1 MDKLIVEAEKFTTSL
16 LNEKLDTSF
25 LYHNLTHT
33 QRVVEK
39 AKELAE
45 QSGLNDSEKNILILA
60 TWLHDTGYTKNI
72 KSLNRLIQM
81 AILNFQKPDK
91 IVLQKTT
98 EFEAQ
103 FEFRPLEPGFGLT
116 IGNALR
122 RVLLSSLEGY
132 AIVGIKVEGAE
143 HEFATLKGITE
154 DVTEIILNLK
164 QVRFKKIVDNDVA
177 SEKITLSIKNKTE
190 FTAGMIGEA
199 THAFEVMNPE
209 LLICVMDSTA
219 KLDIE
224 ITISKGRGY
233 VPAEDNKVKDSVFG
247 LIPID
252 SIHTPIKNVKY
263 HIENTRVEQRTD
275 FEKLIMDVNTDG
287 TIHPE
292 EAVKQASRILI
303 QHLMIITDENI
314 TFDNKEEKKED
325 MVDEQTLQLRKILK
339 TPLED
344 LDLSVRAFNCLK
356 AAKINSLSELVQYEQ
371 EDLMKFRNFGQKSLS
386 EIEQVLIERGLGF
399 GMDLSKL
406 GLDKEDY

>member
-1 MDKLIVEAEKFTTSL
+1 
-16 LNEKLDTSF
+16 
-25 LYHNLTHT
+25 
-33 QRVVEK
+33 
-39 AKELAE
+39 
-45 QSGLNDSEKNILILA
+45 
-60 TWLHDTGYTKNI
+60 
-72 KSLNRLIQM
+72 M

-91 IVLQKTT
+91 IILQKATD
-98 EFEAQ
+98 FEGS
-103 FEFRPLEPGFGLT
+103 FEFRPLEQGYGLT

-122 RVLLSSLEGY
+122 RVLLSSLEGF
-132 AIVGIKVEGAE
+132 AITSIKIEGVE
-143 HEFATLKGITE
+143 HEFATIKGVTE

-164 QVRFKKIVDNDVA
+164 QVRFKKTVDHDVA
-177 SEKITLSIKNKTE
+177 NEKVVLSVKNKAE
-190 FTAGMIGEA
+190 FNAGMLNDGMQS
-199 THAFEVMNPE
+199 FEVMNPD
-209 LLICVMDSTA
+209 LVICTMDQSA

-224 ITISKGRGY
+224 LTISKGRGY
-233 VPAEDNKVKDSVFG
+233 VPAEENRSKDIPLG
-247 LIPID
+247 YIPID

-263 HIENTRVEQRTD
+263 AVENYRVEQRTD
-275 FEKLIMDVNTDG
+275 YEKLLLDVATDG

-314 TFDNKEEKKED
+314 TFDNKEDRKED
-325 MVDEQTLQLRKILK
+325 VVDEQMLQLRKVLK

-386 EIEQVLIERGLGF
+386 EIEQVLSERGLHF

-406 GLDKEDY
+406 GLDDIN

>member
-1 MDKLIVEAEKFTTSL
+1 
-16 LNEKLDTSF
+16 
-25 LYHNLTHT
+25 
-33 QRVVEK
+33 
-39 AKELAE
+39 
-45 QSGLNDSEKNILILA
+45 
-60 TWLHDTGYTKNI
+60 
-72 KSLNRLIQM
+72 M

-91 IVLQKTT
+91 IILQKAND
-98 EFEAQ
+98 FEAQ
-103 FEFRPLEPGFGLT
+103 FEFRPLEPGYGVT

-132 AIVGIKVEGAE
+132 AISGIFIEGAD
-143 HEFATLKGITE
+143 HEFATIKGVVE

-164 QVRFKKIVDNDVA
+164 QVRFKKLVDHDMS
-177 SEKITLSIKNKTE
+177 SEKITLSIKGRSE

-199 THAFEVMNPE
+199 TSSFQIMNPN
-209 LLICVMDSTA
+209 LIICTLDPTA
-219 KLDIE
+219 KLNIE
-224 ITISKGRGY
+224 LTVSKGRGY
-233 VPAEDNKVKDSVFG
+233 VPADENKVKDAPFG
-247 LIPID
+247 FIPID
-252 SIHTPIKNVKY
+252 SIYTPIKNVKY
-263 HIENTRVEQRTD
+263 AIENTRVEQRTD
-275 FEKLIMDVNTDG
+275 YEKLVMDVTTDG

-371 EDLMKFRNFGQKSLS
+371 EDLMKFRNFGQKSLA
-386 EIEQVLIERGLGF
+386 EIEQVLHERGLQF

-406 GLDKEDY
+406 GLDKDEL

>member
-1 MDKLIVEAEKFTTSL
+1 M
-16 LNEKLDTSF
+16 
-25 LYHNLTHT
+25 
-33 QRVVEK
+33 
-39 AKELAE
+39 
-45 QSGLNDSEKNILILA
+45 G
-60 TWLHDTGYTKNI
+60 
-72 KSLNRLIQM
+72 
-81 AILNFQKPDK
+81 ILNFVKPDK
-91 IVLQKTT
+91 IVLQKAND
-98 EFEAQ
+98 FEAQ
-103 FEFRPLEPGFGLT
+103 FEFRPLEPGYGVT

-122 RVLLSSLEGY
+122 RVLLNSLEGY
-132 AIVGIKVEGAE
+132 AIVGINIAGAD

-164 QVRFKKIVDNDVA
+164 QVRFKSKVDHEVNV
-177 SEKITLSIKNKTE
+177 EKVSLSIKNKTE

-199 THAFEVMNPE
+199 SPAFQVMNPE
-209 LLICVMDSTA
+209 LLICTLDSSS

-224 ITISKGRGY
+224 ITIGKGRGY
-233 VPAEDNKVKDSVFG
+233 VPAEDHKDKSSQFG
-247 LIPID
+247 YIAVD
-252 SIHTPIKNVKY
+252 SIYTPIKNVKY
-263 HIENTRVEQRTD
+263 LIENTRVEQRTD
-275 FEKLIMDVNTDG
+275 FEKLIMDVITDG

-314 TFDNKEEKKED
+314 TFDTKEDKKED
-325 MVDEQTLQLRKILK
+325 MVDEQTLQLRKMLK

-386 EIEQVLIERGLGF
+386 EIDSVLHDRGLSF

-406 GLDKEDY
+406 KLDDE

>member
-1 MDKLIVEAEKFTTSL
+1 
-16 LNEKLDTSF
+16 
-25 LYHNLTHT
+25 
-33 QRVVEK
+33 
-39 AKELAE
+39 
-45 QSGLNDSEKNILILA
+45 
-60 TWLHDTGYTKNI
+60 
-72 KSLNRLIQM
+72 M

-91 IVLQKTT
+91 IVLQKAND
-98 EFEAQ
+98 FEAQ
-103 FEFRPLEPGFGLT
+103 FEFRPLEPGYGLT

-132 AIVGIKVEGAE
+132 AIVGIKIEGAE
-143 HEFATLKGITE
+143 HEFATLKGVTE

-164 QVRFKKIVDNDVA
+164 QVRFKKKVDHEVA
-177 SEKITLSIKNKTE
+177 IEKVSLNIKNQTE
-190 FTAGMIGEA
+190 FTAGMIGDA
-199 THAFEVMNPE
+199 TQSFDVMNPA
-209 LLICVMDSTA
+209 LLICTMDNSS

-224 ITISKGRGY
+224 LTISKGRGY
-233 VPAEDNKVKDSVFG
+233 IPAEDNKLKDTPFG
-247 LIPID
+247 YVPID
-252 SIHTPIKNVKY
+252 SIHTPIRNVKY
-263 HIENTRVEQRTD
+263 TIESTRVEQRTD
-275 FEKLIMDVNTDG
+275 FEKLLMDVTTDG

-325 MVDEQTLQLRKILK
+325 LVDEQTLQLRKILK

-386 EIEQVLIERGLGF
+386 EIEQVLNERGLGF
-399 GMDLSKL
+399 GMDLGKM
-406 GLDKEDY
+406 GIDKEDY